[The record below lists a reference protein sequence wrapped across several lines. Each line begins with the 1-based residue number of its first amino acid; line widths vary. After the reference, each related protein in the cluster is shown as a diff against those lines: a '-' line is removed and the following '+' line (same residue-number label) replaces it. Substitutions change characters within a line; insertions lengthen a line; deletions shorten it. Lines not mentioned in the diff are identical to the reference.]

1 MSDTHTH
8 THTPTNIHIHLNITL
23 PNLED
28 SINQGDGELHIY
40 DQL

>member
-8 THTPTNIHIHLNITL
+8 NPTNIHIHLNITL

-28 SINQGDGELHIY
+28 NINQSDGELKIY